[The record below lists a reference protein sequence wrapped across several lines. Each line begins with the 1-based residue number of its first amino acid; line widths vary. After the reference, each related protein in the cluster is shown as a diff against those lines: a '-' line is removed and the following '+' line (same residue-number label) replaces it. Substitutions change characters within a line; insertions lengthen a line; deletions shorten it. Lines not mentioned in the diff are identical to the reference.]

1 MRPIGLHSRDWR
13 SDGQGRFYLSTGAEL
28 NVTDLGRLGRTLVE
42 LLSGNDAAGIRAGD
56 FRAMT
61 LTSSANPMFGGGL
74 WWNRNAGRG
83 RPVEIEDVLDPP
95 RDRSFWR
102 SACLSNRQPAS
113 MVALIGSAGQRVFI
127 WPDEQKVVARLGFS
141 GSWKDLPLMAVV

>member
-1 MRPIGLHSRDWR
+1 MRPIGLGRRDWR
-13 SDGQGRFYLSTGAEL
+13 SDEKGRYYLSTGAEL
-28 NVTDLGRLGRTLVE
+28 NVTELGRLGRTLVE
-42 LLSGNDAAGIRAGD
+42 LLNGRDAAGIEARHYQSMI
-56 FRAMT
+56 RS
-61 LTSSANPMFGGGL
+61 SSANPIFGGGL
-74 WWNRNAGRG
+74 WRNRNAGRG

-102 SACLSNRQPAS
+102 SACLSNRQPSS

-127 WPDEQKVVARLGFS
+127 WPDEGKVVARLGFS